1 MLSLF
6 KKYATTNVEL
16 NNYNELDAIKE
27 LARIAAK
34 KSNQD
39 EQLVK
44 SGLLASVAQGAATV
58 DGRVLTTT
66 ATITEAHHIHI
77 VAVTFAKNI
86 NWNGSDIDFAFVILT
101 PDGTDESQVAKV
113 ADLIHQQL
121 AGKELAV
128 LKSDTGALDKLI
140 KTVKNEIAA

>member
-6 KKYATTNVEL
+6 KKYATTDIEL
-16 NNYNELDAIKE
+16 DNYNELDAIKE
-27 LARIAAK
+27 LAHIAAK

-44 SGLLASVAQGAATV
+44 SGLLASVAQGDASV
-58 DGRVLTTT
+58 NGRVLTTT

-77 VAVTFAKNI
+77 VAATFAQKI
-86 NWNGSDIDFAFVILT
+86 NWSGTPIDFAFVILK
-101 PDGTDESQVAKV
+101 PDGADDETVTKA
-113 ADLIHQQL
+113 ADLIQQQL

-128 LKSDTGALDKLI
+128 LKSDTSALDKMV
-140 KTVKNEIAA
+140 KAVKNEL

>member
-44 SGLLASVAQGAATV
+44 SGLLASVAQAPQPSTAGFSPP
-58 DGRVLTTT
+58 RPPSLKPTTST
-66 ATITEAHHIHI
+66 LWPLLSLRT
-77 VAVTFAKNI
+77 
-86 NWNGSDIDFAFVILT
+86 S
-101 PDGTDESQVAKV
+101 
-113 ADLIHQQL
+113 
-121 AGKELAV
+121 
-128 LKSDTGALDKLI
+128 TGMVP
-140 KTVKNEIAA
+140 TSTSRS